1 MSRQHL
7 GLIPI
12 VVFLGLLPSRIEAI
26 ELQIQDQVLLATSVQ
41 GSVAFFGVSREVA
54 FDDVVTRRQTLAIL
68 PLLSRST
75 VELDLLGPVVPDSVW
90 VAVDLSTGEFA
101 TVAPNGPPVQSDTFL
116 GAGIGRAP
124 SGSGAISDLRAQ
136 AEVLVVRPGVGA
148 WELTLGDGS
157 PVDGDGLAD
166 GQIEAPLDQ
175 MTPVADTPSPP
186 TDFAAGDTLVLIDPL
201 SLEIV
206 VTRIPGGA

>member
-1 MSRQHL
+1 LNRSQAL
-7 GLIPI
+7 LIPL
-12 VVFLGLLPSRIEAI
+12 FLLLALPREIKALD
-26 ELQIQDQVLLATSVQ
+26 LQIEDQTLVASSAQ

-54 FDDVVTRRQTLAIL
+54 FDDVVTRR
-68 PLLSRST
+68 RT
-75 VELDLLGPVVPDSVW
+75 VEIRPLEARSGILILDLDRPVAPDSVW
-90 VAVDLSTGEFA
+90 IAVDLSTGEFA
-101 TVAPNGPPVQSDTFL
+101 TVAPNGPPVQSDTFQ

-136 AEVLVVRPGVGA
+136 GEVLVVRPGVGA
-148 WELTLGDGS
+148 WALTLGDGS
-157 PVDGDGLAD
+157 PEDGDSLVD

-186 TDFAAGDTLVLIDPL
+186 TDFVAGDTVVLIDPL